1 MTASQLAV
9 ETEDARIEK
18 SGAAHRLTPLRVIR
32 SEWIK
37 QVTLRSVLAT
47 AISVLVVI
55 VGFGLVAALVASG
68 DVSSPSRGPAF
79 VREDPLGTVLTGA
92 YFAVLIVAV
101 LGVLTGAREYSS
113 GMIRTTFATVPRRL
127 TVFTAKIV
135 TFTALLLPLVI
146 LGVLGAFAGGM
157 SIMANAGAD
166 SLTWSDDGVARAVLG
181 MIGYLWGIGLLGVAT
196 GFLLRSIAGGL
207 AVLLGGLL
215 FVPTLLTALLPD
227 SWDTVLKYLPSNA
240 GSAFTSLTTN
250 DSLLSVGQGIAVFS
264 AWVVVALIAA
274 AAVLKLRDV

>member
-1 MTASQLAV
+1 MTTSQLAG
-9 ETEDARIEK
+9 ETEGARTEEA
-18 SGAAHRLTPLRVIR
+18 GAAHRLTPLRVIR
-32 SEWIK
+32 SEWVK

-47 AISVLVVI
+47 AISVLIVI
-55 VGFGLVAALVASG
+55 VGFGLLAALVASG
-68 DVSSPSRGPAF
+68 DVSGPSRGPAF

-127 TVFTAKIV
+127 TVFTAKVV

-146 LGVLGAFAGGM
+146 VGVLGAFVGGM
-157 SIMANAGAD
+157 SIMANAGVD

-240 GSAFTSLTTN
+240 GSAFTSLTTS